1 MYTRYRQPASLL
13 RRTFSFFFLLFLG
26 FIKVMP
32 SLSIV
37 EVKET
42 VPVPLKEAAHAAHH

>member
-1 MYTRYRQPASLL
+1 MIVIGSFA
-13 RRTFSFFFLLFLG
+13 FFFLLFLS

-42 VPVPLKEAAHAAHH
+42 VPAPMKEAARAAHH

>member
-1 MYTRYRQPASLL
+1 
-13 RRTFSFFFLLFLG
+13 
-26 FIKVMP
+26 VMP

-42 VPVPLKEAAHAAHH
+42 IPAPMKDIRHVAHH